1 MENTLNGKLYEEA
14 VRALWEN
21 TKGSITGIYT
31 VLVDGDDLN
40 GPVPDLARGILDGHI
55 VLKRELA
62 TISHYPAISVL
73 DSVSRIMEEIVS
85 SNHWQLANE
94 MRKILSVYK
103 ENELYF
109 KLGTIQ
115 ENAENAYILNV
126 KQSRRYK
133 YVLKQ
138 GRSDSF
144 QFDDIV
150 EAMYHIV

>member
-1 MENTLNGKLYEEA
+1 
-14 VRALWEN
+14 
-21 TKGSITGIYT
+21 
-31 VLVDGDDLN
+31 
-40 GPVPDLARGILDGHI
+40 
-55 VLKRELA
+55 
-62 TISHYPAISVL
+62 
-73 DSVSRIMEEIVS
+73 MEEIVS

-150 EAMYHIV
+150 EAM